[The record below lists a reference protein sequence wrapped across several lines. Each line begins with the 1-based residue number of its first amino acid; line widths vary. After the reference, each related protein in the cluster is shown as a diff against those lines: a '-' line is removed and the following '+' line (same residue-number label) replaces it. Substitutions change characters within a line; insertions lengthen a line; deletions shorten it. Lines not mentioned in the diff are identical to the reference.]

1 MTRLSRALA
10 ALVTILTL
18 GLAAPTFVASPA
30 GAHEAAPVAAASAAS
45 AEISDAESLLELING
60 ERAAA
65 GLEALE
71 SDPALTGI
79 AVKWSK
85 KMAKSNRLSHNPALR
100 DQVDAAVPEWRSL
113 GENVGV
119 GGDIDS
125 LHQAFMA
132 SAGHRRNVLGDFDRA
147 GIGVKSA
154 KGRLWVTV
162 VFVSTS

>member
-1 MTRLSRALA
+1 MTRPSRALA
-10 ALVTILTL
+10 ALVAILML
-18 GLAAPTFVASPA
+18 GLVAPTFVSPA
-30 GAHEAAPVAAASAAS
+30 GAQEPAASEAAAPSAPN
-45 AEISDAESLLELING
+45 SDAEALLELING

-65 GLEALE
+65 GLDALA

-85 KMAKSNRLSHNPALR
+85 KMAKANRLSHNPALR
-100 DQVDAAVPEWRSL
+100 DQVDAAVPDWRSL

-125 LHQAFMA
+125 LHEAFMA

-162 VFVSTS
+162 DFVSTS